1 MIYWLLTQHIE
12 GCIFIIQVAKMLT
25 LFDLN
30 VSAQVKQ

>member
-25 LFDLN
+25 LFESK
-30 VSAQVKQ
+30 VSALVKQ